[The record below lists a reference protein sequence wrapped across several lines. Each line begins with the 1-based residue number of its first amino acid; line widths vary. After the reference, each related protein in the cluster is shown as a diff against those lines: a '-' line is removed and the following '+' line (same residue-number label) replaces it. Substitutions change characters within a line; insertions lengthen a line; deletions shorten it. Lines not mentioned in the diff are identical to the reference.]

1 MMEITLRKAQ
11 LTDVEAIRQLFFETI
26 TEVNSRDYSPD
37 QISIW
42 SASAGHSLKWM
53 ERVIKHYFIVAVA
66 QKKIV
71 GFAALTGSGDF
82 DCLYVHKDFQRNG
95 VGQLLLNHIEQ
106 EATKRALSLITS
118 DVSITAKPFF
128 QRNGYEQV
136 KINRKKRNGMVFI
149 TYAMEK
155 KNG

>member
-1 MMEITLRKAQ
+1 MDITLRKAQ
-11 LTDVEAIRQLFFETI
+11 LTDVEDIRQLFFDTI
-26 TEVNSRDYSPD
+26 TEVNSKDYSAD

-42 SASAGHSLKWM
+42 SASAGNSLGWM
-53 ERVIKHYFIVAVA
+53 QRIIKFHFVVALA
-66 QKKIV
+66 EKKMV
-71 GFAALTGSGDF
+71 GFAALTPEGEF
-82 DCLYVHKDFQRNG
+82 DCLYVHKDFQRSG
-95 VGQLLLNHIEQ
+95 VGQLLLDHIEA
-106 EATKRALSLITS
+106 EAMKRQLPLITS

-128 QRNGYEQV
+128 ERNGYEQV